1 MRYLAAIIIAG
12 VALGVASPARADYYC
27 RTAPVGESTRYCASE
42 AFVTKSTGHLA
53 VLAFAGLPACN
64 SASKGSTVFI
74 SDSNVSTF
82 NANITAGGGSNAGLA
97 LCNGSN
103 WTFH

>member
-1 MRYLAAIIIAG
+1 MKRLAAAIAIAG
-12 VALGVASPARADYYC
+12 MAASPAYADYYC

-42 AFVTKSTGHLA
+42 AFVTKSIGRLA
-53 VLAFAGLPACN
+53 TLTFAGLPACN
-64 SASKGSTVFI
+64 SGSKGYQVFI

-82 NANITAGGGSNAGLA
+82 NAIITAGGGANAGLA
-97 LCNGSN
+97 VCNGSN